1 MAKRFR
7 GLEILKTIVL
17 KRIRTDINQTIT
29 GKVQYKQ
36 RQERVT
42 NNHEFKQ
49 MINAWKTD
57 RLTARNRSCQR
68 QSILSFHCRCGV
80 FFFVVLFRWKRFY
93 SLTGNTYYIYFI
105 CQCLYLFVS
114 LRVHIACFV
123 QCIRI
128 LLKIKHFYLSKNFHI
143 LLWINSLNLIEYWK

>member
-1 MAKRFR
+1 MFIFLCVFSLKLLYWKRGLFSFKQNVFISVTSYFISLTDVYRMAKRFR

-80 FFFVVLFRWKRFY
+80 F
-93 SLTGNTYYIYFI
+93 
-105 CQCLYLFVS
+105 LFVT
-114 LRVHIACFV
+114 RV
-123 QCIRI
+123 QWT
-128 LLKIKHFYLSKNFHI
+128 
-143 LLWINSLNLIEYWK
+143 WI

>member
-17 KRIRTDINQTIT
+17 KRIHVRTDINQTIT

-49 MINAWKTD
+49 MINA
-57 RLTARNRSCQR
+57 
-68 QSILSFHCRCGV
+68 
-80 FFFVVLFRWKRFY
+80 
-93 SLTGNTYYIYFI
+93 
-105 CQCLYLFVS
+105 
-114 LRVHIACFV
+114 
-123 QCIRI
+123 
-128 LLKIKHFYLSKNFHI
+128 
-143 LLWINSLNLIEYWK
+143 

>member
-49 MINAWKTD
+49 MINA
-57 RLTARNRSCQR
+57 
-68 QSILSFHCRCGV
+68 
-80 FFFVVLFRWKRFY
+80 
-93 SLTGNTYYIYFI
+93 
-105 CQCLYLFVS
+105 
-114 LRVHIACFV
+114 
-123 QCIRI
+123 
-128 LLKIKHFYLSKNFHI
+128 
-143 LLWINSLNLIEYWK
+143 